1 MVGFVLLCLFL
12 QALLIPAERIS
23 ERSHFHLSP
32 NAVSNVSAL
41 SSGRGDAADHLNP
54 AITVSPA
61 TPAWVA
67 PKAGQSVAR
76 AVFEHRLP
84 ARAEAAAHQHTGLQD
99 HEHGERADAVY
110 VSTDDSAAK
119 AGHGPSI
126 KRLLLD
132 QDGLWA
138 GLLPRLVITCA
149 RVAHAKSTLLLRTR
163 TELPLDR
170 PPR

>member
-32 NAVSNVSAL
+32 RAVSNVSAL
-41 SSGRGDAADHLNP
+41 SSGRGDAADHVN
-54 AITVSPA
+54 PA
-61 TPAWVA
+61 TPAWLA

-84 ARAEAAAHQHTGLQD
+84 ARAEAAAHQHTVLQD

-119 AGHGPSI
+119 ASHGPSI

-170 PPR
+170 PPH

>member
-1 MVGFVLLCLFL
+1 MLLCLFL

-32 NAVSNVSAL
+32 SADSNVSAV
-41 SSGRGDAADHLNP
+41 SSGRGGATDH
-54 AITVSPA
+54 VKPA

-76 AVFEHRLP
+76 AVFEHRAP
-84 ARAEAAAHQHTGLQD
+84 VRAEVAAHQHSGLQD
-99 HEHGERADAVY
+99 HEHGERADVVY
-110 VSTDDSAAK
+110 VRSDDSAAK
-119 AGHGPSI
+119 AGHVPSI

-138 GLLPRLVITCA
+138 GWLPRLVITCA
-149 RVAHAKSTLLLRTR
+149 RVAVAKSTLLLRTR
-163 TELPLDR
+163 TEQPLDR

>member
-32 NAVSNVSAL
+32 SADSNVSAV
-41 SSGRGDAADHLNP
+41 SSGRGGATEHVNL
-54 AITVSPA
+54 A

-119 AGHGPSI
+119 ASHAPSV

-132 QDGLWA
+132 QVGLWA